1 MVKRKDT
8 SGERVPEE
16 TGRIRNKVEGVPV
29 MALFF
34 LISQDKGL
42 SILLMFSKNQLL
54 VSFIF
59 SMLFFI
65 SISFISALISILQSD
80 SHQNHMVLAQR
91 QTYRSVEQDR
101 KPRIQPTHL
110 QPTIYDK
117 GGKSIYTMEK
127 RQPLQ

>member
-91 QTYRSVEQDR
+91 EKYRLVEQDR
-101 KPRIQPTHL
+101 KPRIKLTHL
-110 QPTIYDK
+110 P
-117 GGKSIYTMEK
+117 
-127 RQPLQ
+127 